1 MMANCRVNWN
11 AKGRNKKA
19 ETIIVFMSDSYRKPG
34 NTLTDGCPA
43 MHVSQIDKV
52 ANTRCD
58 VFEAVDADESWR
70 LEYLIIELFLDL
82 GRRVTGKKYS
92 NI

>member
-11 AKGRNKKA
+11 ATGRNKKA

-43 MHVSQIDKV
+43 MQVSQVDKA
-52 ANTRCD
+52 ANTHCD
-58 VFEAVDADESWR
+58 VFEAVAADEFWR
-70 LEYLIIELFLDL
+70 LKYLIIEIFLDL
-82 GRRVTGKKYS
+82 GRQVKGNKFS
-92 NI
+92 SI